1 MSHLLFLF
9 SFLGLSGISGLKRRN
24 GHFPHLSELTY
35 IASGTRRKKMSSLF
49 PQVSK
54 MEWSYAF
61 TDSLSKAFPFLQQS
75 PGVGEAVAE
84 CGICLT

>member
-1 MSHLLFLF
+1 
-9 SFLGLSGISGLKRRN
+9 
-24 GHFPHLSELTY
+24 
-35 IASGTRRKKMSSLF
+35 MSSLF

-61 TDSLSKAFPFLQQS
+61 TGSLSKAFPFLQQS